1 MNDPKVSVIVPV
13 YNVEKYIDRC
23 LHSLVNQTLQELEII
38 VVNDGSPDNSE
49 EIIKKYYA
57 EHKDKVIYLKKE
69 NGGLS
74 DARNYGMRY
83 ASGEYL
89 AFLDADDYIELN
101 AFEEMYRASNQGTK
115 KIVECDFLFEWPGKT
130 KVDSTGVYK
139 DIKDYLIRGRVVAWN
154 KLYKREWINETK
166 VLFPRGLLFEDVSF
180 FFSIVP
186 TLSSVEEVGKINK
199 AFVHYVQRDG
209 SISQA
214 EVERAVEICNEYK
227 IAIQYLKENK
237 LFELYK
243 DEIEYRFSKQAL
255 LRFTLTKILKEKNKE
270 NRKRLLETMWNS
282 VNDEFPNWKRN
293 KYLKDLN
300 IKNIYLKILCRKL
313 YLSL

>member
-154 KLYKREWINETK
+154 KLYKREWINDTK
-166 VLFPRGLLFEDVSF
+166 VLFPNGLLYEDVSF
-180 FFSIVP
+180 FFSIIP
-186 TLSSVEEVGKINK
+186 TLSSIEEVGKINK

-243 DEIEYRFSKQAL
+243 DEIEYRFSKQVL
-255 LRFTLTKILKEKNKE
+255 LRFTLSKILKEKNKG
-270 NRKRLLETMWNS
+270 NRKRLLETMWDS
-282 VNDEFPNWKRN
+282 VNDEFPNWKKNR
-293 KYLKDLN
+293 YMKDLN